1 MSNSRKKYEQKRD
14 KIIAMKN
21 ISEKEKSNRLFQNW
35 QDYIFG
41 SIPEHKKQSITT
53 AHFNEMFFVRI

>member
-1 MSNSRKKYEQKRD
+1 MSKSRKKYEQKRD

-35 QDYIFG
+35 QEYIFE
-41 SIPEHKKQSITT
+41 SVPEEAKRNNLTT
-53 AHFNEMFFVRI
+53 HVDKLIFVRI